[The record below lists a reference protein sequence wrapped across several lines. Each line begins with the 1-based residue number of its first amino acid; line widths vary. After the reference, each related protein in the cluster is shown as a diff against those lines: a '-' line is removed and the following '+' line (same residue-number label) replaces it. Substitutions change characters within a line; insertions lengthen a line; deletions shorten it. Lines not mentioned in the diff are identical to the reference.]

1 MRFLSSIVWSE
12 GMYLGPHHFQAQNRY
27 FEDAS
32 RFVTQSLR
40 YEAYGFTGFE
50 LDAEALRNGM
60 VGVIHARGLFCDG
73 LPFDMPECDPA
84 PEARSIGNL
93 FPPTR
98 DFLVVHLAIPRRKP
112 GGQNCAVEA
121 TADGGSRYAGV
132 PTDICDENTGQDEK
146 PVRLG
151 RKNIRLAFDTESL
164 EDFESLP
171 IARIKRDTS
180 GRFVFDSAFIPPCVR
195 LTASETLLMTLRR
208 LVEILE
214 EKSSTLLRGNPA
226 RGTFQAGMSSRD
238 VASFWF
244 LHAINAG
251 LGPLRHLFLSKRG
264 HPEELF
270 QEMSRLAGALCT
282 FGMDSHPR
290 TLPVYDHNQL
300 DKCFQELDAHIRRHL
315 EIMIPTQSISIL
327 LKRVSPNFYEG
338 DVTDARAMGASRW
351 LLAIHAKLGEA
362 DLIRKT
368 PAVVKVC
375 SAAFVPELVKRALPG
390 MTLGHLSV
398 PPSAISA
405 RVEFQYFAISKG
417 GPCWDHIV
425 QTRKVGVYV
434 PADVPDPELEL
445 LVITDA

>member
-1 MRFLSSIVWSE
+1 MRYLSSVVWSD

-50 LDAEALRNGM
+50 LDAESLRNGV
-60 VGVIHARGLFCDG
+60 VGVIHARGLFADG

-84 PEARSIGNL
+84 PEARLIGEL

-98 DFLVVHLAIPRRKP
+98 DFLLVHLAIPRRKP
-112 GGQNCAVEA
+112 AGQNC
-121 TADGGSRYAGV
+121 TDGVSGDVSSRYAGT
-132 PTDICDENTGQDEK
+132 PTLICDENTGQDEK
-146 PVRLG
+146 PVQLG
-151 RKNIRLAFDTESL
+151 RKNIRLIFDTESL
-164 EDFESLP
+164 DDLESLP
-171 IARIKRDTS
+171 IGRIKRDNS
-180 GRFVFDSAFIPPCVR
+180 GRFVYDPAFIPPCLR
-195 LTASETLLMTLRR
+195 ISASETLLMTLRR

-214 EKSSTLLRGNPA
+214 EKSSTLLRGGPG
-226 RGTFQAGMSSRD
+226 RGTFQAGMSARD

-290 TLPVYDHNQL
+290 TLPIYDHNRL
-300 DKCFQELDAHIRRHL
+300 DQCFQELDAHIRKHL
-315 EIMIPTQSISIL
+315 EIMIPTQSISVP
-327 LKRVSPNFYEG
+327 LKQVSRNFFEG
-338 DVTDARAMGASRW
+338 DLTDARTLGASRW
-351 LLAIHAKLGEA
+351 LLAMHAGLGEA
-362 DLIRKT
+362 DLIGKA
-368 PAVVKVC
+368 PVVVKFC

-390 MTLGHLSV
+390 MKLGHLSV
-398 PPSAISA
+398 PPSAIAA
-405 RVEFQYFAISKG
+405 RVEYQYFAISKG
-417 GPCWDHIV
+417 GPCWDHIL
-425 QTRKVGVYV
+425 QTRKIGVYV
-434 PADVPDPELEL
+434 PSDIPNPELEL
-445 LVITDA
+445 LVITDG